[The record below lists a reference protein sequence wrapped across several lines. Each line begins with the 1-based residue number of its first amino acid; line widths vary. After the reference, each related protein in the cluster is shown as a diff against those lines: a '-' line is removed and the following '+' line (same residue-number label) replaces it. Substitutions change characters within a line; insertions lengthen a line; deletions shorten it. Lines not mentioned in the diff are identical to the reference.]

1 MIKPTYWH
9 LTLHKIGVLLGVIW
23 TSVPWHPS
31 RIQGMDSDPLIL
43 NWWRRQGMLLRGWHL
58 SSQLMMDDGRNMT
71 GYPPRKW
78 RRRNGC
84 NGTNTGGNL
93 LESWFKL
100 GFFFELWKFSGLNRK
115 PVAILPLISKK
126 NSSVKN
132 IHSKIWRSKS
142 MAPTDTVPV
151 ERKMQVILFNF
162 PK

>member
-126 NSSVKN
+126 KQLGEKHPFENLAVQEHGSNWHSASWKKN
-132 IHSKIWRSKS
+132 ASHSI
-142 MAPTDTVPV
+142 
-151 ERKMQVILFNF
+151 
-162 PK
+162 